1 LLTRDKEEVVYS
13 YERNF
18 MTEYKT
24 IEEISDKFSL
34 KKEYLVQLIR
44 LNILDH
50 RIDKKGD
57 YLVPDYSYPTLKLLS
72 DDKKYRNE
80 IIKKRRHFLYEYHPE
95 LTDYLRFHDIVDM
108 FAWMIKMRFS
118 PEDILKNR
126 KYRIDELFQ
135 HFLKEINFNLTK
147 IRRSLIGGSPSKEKF
162 KFHLT
167 QGWYNEIAAGFPFV
181 QDFNISSSLN
191 YKGSDPEA
199 ELFPSWKI
207 IKSYYSIYSYFTAL
221 VFTENKDLKTAE
233 HRKSSIYFNRHQ
245 LNKYSKLILKF
256 PFNIYY
262 KKGSRNKSFLDSS
275 KRAWKFKYAQ
285 CPRGSRSI
293 YDLEKDYR
301 DDLKKLFVKEANDND
316 VFTILDVLYK
326 FRVWSNYQGINTL
339 TRLKQGG
346 LLLFLERNLY
356 TINFCIG
363 GLTELMAISLL
374 GDDGFTG
381 LFEEFY
387 SEYIKENDSL
397 YEKWYKIPLIVR
409 YRIYTHQN
417 ILKKTPKE
425 FLPPNRDGLSLI

>member
-1 LLTRDKEEVVYS
+1 
-13 YERNF
+13 

-24 IEEISDKFSL
+24 IEEIADKFNL
-34 KKEYLVQLIR
+34 QKEYLVQLIR
-44 LNILDH
+44 LDILDS
-50 RIDKKGD
+50 RVDREGN
-57 YLVPDYSYPTLKLLS
+57 YLIPDYWYPRSKLLS
-72 DDKKYRNE
+72 EDKKYRNE
-80 IIKKRRHFLYEYHPE
+80 IIKKPRHFLYEYHPE
-95 LTDYLRFHDIVDM
+95 LTEYLRFHDIVDM
-108 FAWMIKMRFS
+108 FAWMIKIRFS

-135 HFLKEINFNLTK
+135 HFLKEINFYPTK
-147 IRRSLIGGSPSKEKF
+147 IRHSLISGYPSKEKF

-167 QGWYNEIAAGFPFV
+167 QGWYNEIAASFPFV
-181 QDFNISSSLN
+181 QDFNIGSSLD
-191 YKGSDPEA
+191 YKDGDPEA

-207 IKSYYSIYSYFTAL
+207 IKSYYSMYSYFTTL

-245 LNKYSKLILKF
+245 LSKYSKLILKF

-262 KKGSRNKSFLDSS
+262 KKGFRNKSFLDNS

-293 YDLEKDYR
+293 YDLEKEYR
-301 DDLKKLFVKEANDND
+301 DDLKKLFAKEANDND

-346 LLLFLERNLY
+346 LLLFLDRNLY
-356 TINFCIG
+356 TINFCVG
-363 GLTELMAISLL
+363 GLTELVAISLL
-374 GDDGFTG
+374 GKDGFTD

-387 SEYIKENDSL
+387 LEYVKENDPL
-397 YEKWYKIPLIVR
+397 YEKWYKIPPIVR
-409 YRIYTHQN
+409 YRIYAHQN
-417 ILKKTPKE
+417 ILKKVPKG
-425 FLPPNRDGLSLI
+425 FSPPGRDELSLI